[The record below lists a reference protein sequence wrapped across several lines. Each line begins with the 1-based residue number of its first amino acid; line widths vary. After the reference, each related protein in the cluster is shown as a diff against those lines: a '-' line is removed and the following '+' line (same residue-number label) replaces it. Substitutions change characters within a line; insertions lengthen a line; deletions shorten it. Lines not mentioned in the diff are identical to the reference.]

1 MGGPIFNPNFRICFI
16 MDLLIQHKFCCCCC
30 CCVYLLG
37 RIGEHEKTNQI
48 PPTYLIC
55 LQQVMGQLLTVMLS
69 VGTIVQDSY
78 YGTKALKLPSNFA
91 TCHATLV
98 ETTWITCGSTLR
110 CMGVKMKEYPQVFTV
125 KKRGYELML
134 TWRFGAYTKDLHHVS
149 VFQVLHILVV
159 WSSTIIVR

>member
-1 MGGPIFNPNFRICFI
+1 MFHYRFANTTQVLLLLLLLCIFTWYNWRTWKNKPNTTHIP
-16 MDLLIQHKFCCCCC
+16 
-30 CCVYLLG
+30 YLL
-37 RIGEHEKTNQI
+37 TA
-48 PPTYLIC
+48 
-55 LQQVMGQLLTVMLS
+55 VMGQLLTVMLS
-69 VGTIVQDSY
+69 VGTIVEDSY

-110 CMGVKMKEYPQVFTV
+110 CKGVKMKEYPQVSTV
-125 KKRGYELML
+125 KKRGYELIL